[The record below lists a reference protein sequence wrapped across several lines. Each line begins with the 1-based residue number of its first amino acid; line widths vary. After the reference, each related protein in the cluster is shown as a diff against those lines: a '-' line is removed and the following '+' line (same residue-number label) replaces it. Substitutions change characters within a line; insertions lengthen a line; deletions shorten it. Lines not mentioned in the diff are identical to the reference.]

1 MKQQLKVF
9 IKDSLWY
16 SLKPVFGKLFN
27 FLLVPLYTA
36 YLTPEEYGDLQFVIA
51 FGMFFRM
58 LVGMGLSSSF
68 WKFRSESSGYSKA
81 DTALNYVITQVF
93 AGLSVFL
100 IVLLVK
106 IFLFRESFLV
116 LLIVIFLLAQTFR
129 MIFDEIQIIQRANHR
144 SKMFIVGIIVQSIV
158 FFLLNLLFLIVLD
171 MNIKGVI
178 YSYLIGYVLVVLVFL
193 NVILKEAKD
202 GKINLP
208 LIREMIRYGIPLMIG
223 NIAAYVITL
232 SDRFS

>member
-1 MKQQLKVF
+1 MC
-9 IKDSLWY
+9 
-16 SLKPVFGKLFN
+16 
-27 FLLVPLYTA
+27 
-36 YLTPEEYGDLQFVIA
+36 
-51 FGMFFRM
+51 
-58 LVGMGLSSSF
+58 
-68 WKFRSESSGYSKA
+68 
-81 DTALNYVITQVF
+81 ITQVF

-100 IVLLVK
+100 IVFLVK
-106 IFLFRESFLV
+106 IFLFRQSFLV

-144 SKMFIVGIIVQSIV
+144 SKMFIVGIIAQSIV

-193 NVILKEAKD
+193 KVILKEAKD

-232 SDRFS
+232 SDRFFLKAWSTSAELGYYSYGYKYGDLVNSLLISTFFLAWNPMRWDIYEMKDSKTIFAQFNRTLFIGHTLPGHAGDERSSGHWQVC